1 MALQMLIGNLL
12 HFMLLAGDDLRHD
25 PDDLSRTAGHHLV
38 EPAHPFGVESGA
50 QQQHGFHFLPFVRHH
65 LRAAL
70 NVPAMSALTC
80 WLSLRKRQN
89 PSSMYTTAW
98 RRERHSRS
106 CWAEADLRRWYSLPK
121 MANRSFLVMCCDN
134 SPYCCFQTAKLMLL
148 IQKKEK
154 MNVFVKP
161 DEQRPSLL
169 GLCHGE

>member
-1 MALQMLIGNLL
+1 
-12 HFMLLAGDDLRHD
+12 
-25 PDDLSRTAGHHLV
+25 
-38 EPAHPFGVESGA
+38 
-50 QQQHGFHFLPFVRHH
+50 
-65 LRAAL
+65 
-70 NVPAMSALTC
+70 MSALTC

-169 GLCHGE
+169 GLCHGEETKAQPTFLLSQMSRDQACLGYAMARKRGRSQRF